1 MVMEKKPDKP
11 KQGGEHFGEWM
22 KYVHHFFQEQPVR
35 GVLQSI
41 DDFFKQ
47 PFPYTSFPIDV
58 RELENQ
64 HIITAELPGIKKEQI
79 SIDILGSNLT
89 ISVKHQDIYT
99 EEDDA
104 NKVFRRSERLQRSS
118 RTIALPSPIDE
129 KTVKATYRDGLLKIK
144 IPKLQGKKIDL
155 ID

>member
-1 MVMEKKPDKP
+1 MEKKPDKP
-11 KQGGEHFGEWM
+11 KQGGEPFGEWM
-22 KYVHHFFQEQPVR
+22 KHFQHFFQEQPVR

-58 RELENQ
+58 RELKNE
-64 HIITAELPGIKKEQI
+64 HIVTAELPGIKKEQI

-104 NKVFRRSERLQRSS
+104 NKVFRRSEHLQHSS
-118 RTIALPSPIDE
+118 RTIGLPFPIDE
-129 KTVKATYRDGLLKIK
+129 KKVKATYRDGLLKIM
-144 IPKLQGKKIDL
+144 IPKLQGRKIDL